1 MKSTAILV
9 VLFTAAVAMKLEESH
24 PVERKPLE
32 QSTGRCA
39 EYGIDYSG
47 YDLEIVTD
55 IHHWH
60 DCAYRCRDHRACSYW
75 SWSANSYKCWL
86 RSSDSGRHHVGQ
98 VISGSYTCL
107 SECEE

>member
-60 DCAYRCRDHRACSYW
+60 DCAYQCQDHRACSYW
-75 SWSANSYKCWL
+75 SWSANTYKCWL